1 MPEAGKHNDHY
12 SLEAIEAYLTG
23 KLSPAEMHAMEKAAI
38 QDPFLADAIEGFRET
53 DLAAARRH
61 LSTVDQ
67 QILAAA
73 PITLSASQGRRN
85 NFWRVAAAVLVTA
98 GVATIALLVNNGS
111 KMNPELATTT
121 NLPSKAATEPAA
133 LQKDSTVIATA
144 PVKDNTSITKQKTS
158 PQLSKAEREKI
169 AAALTAE
176 GMAAK
181 KKGELEAVAMAERTH
196 AASLSQQENLSK
208 MVTPSVPVNDTP
220 GQQSM
225 AKDRLTYA
233 VPRVPAGGQL
243 QGRRSF
249 GNNAAAKKEAEAPVA
264 VAALPPP
271 PYAPENVLPAQG
283 WDSLYHFLNQKLGAT
298 IRQID
303 LADATVILHLDDK
316 GTVSN
321 AEVVAGWP
329 PAAAAA
335 LVEALRSGP
344 HWQASGQGAISGD
357 KKILISTARI
367 QQWPLK

>member
-1 MPEAGKHNDHY
+1 MPEAGKYNDHY

-53 DLAAARRH
+53 DLAEARRH
-61 LSTVDQ
+61 LGAVDQ

-73 PITLSASQGRRN
+73 PVTLSASQGRRN

-111 KMNPELATTT
+111 KMKPELATTT
-121 NLPSKAATEPAA
+121 SLPSKAATEPAA
-133 LQKDSTVIATA
+133 LQKDSTVIAKA
-144 PVKDNTSITKQKTS
+144 PVKDNTYITKQKTS
-158 PQLSKAEREKI
+158 PQLGKAEREKI

-176 GMAAK
+176 AMAAK

-196 AASLSQQENLSK
+196 TASLSQQGNLSK
-208 MVTPSVPVNDTP
+208 SVVPSAPVNDTI

-233 VPRVPAGGQL
+233 VPRIPAGGQL

-249 GNNAAAKKEAEAPVA
+249 GNNAATKKEEAPAV

-271 PYAPENVLPAQG
+271 PYAAESVVPAQG
-283 WDSLYHFLNQKLGAT
+283 WDSLYHFLNQKLGTT

-303 LADATVILHLDDK
+303 LADATVVLHLDDK
-316 GTVSN
+316 GTVST